1 MRRIARR
8 LKQLIRYPLYLSA
21 YLTRDRKA
29 NGPVFVVGTG
39 RSGTH
44 MICRCVN
51 KFPQVSDYY
60 GGVESP
66 EMFWSISNAT
76 VEQKS
81 LSVFQLGYYAYMMR
95 KVNGLFLDQTHPNL
109 WNIEQLLE
117 AFPKAKFLAIKR
129 NVHSVS
135 YSMKKHGGVS
145 KWAKN
150 HTLYPKPNGFLGV
163 TLQNAK
169 VYQEQLTD
177 LQRDVFR
184 WASHMERIDEV
195 AARFPDNVRVIK
207 YEDVGKSMK
216 SVMVSLADFIGT
228 QPPSDF
234 LVFKEAS
241 LHKRDALTDD
251 EMLQIDDALAL
262 WGLGIKG

>member
-8 LKQLIRYPLYLSA
+8 IRQLLKYPLYLWA
-21 YLTRDRKA
+21 YVTRDRQQ

-44 MICRCVN
+44 MLCRCVN

-76 VEQKS
+76 VAQKQ
-81 LSVFQLGYYAYMMR
+81 LSIFQLGYYAYMMR
-95 KVNGLFLDQTHPNL
+95 KVDGLFLDQTHPNL
-109 WNIEQLLE
+109 WNVEQLLT
-117 AFPKAKFLAIKR
+117 AFPKAKFLALKR
-129 NVHSVS
+129 NVQSVS

-150 HTLYPKPNGFLGV
+150 HTHYPKPNGFLGV
-163 TLQNAK
+163 TPQNAK
-169 VYQEQLTD
+169 VYQEQLSD

-195 AARFPDNVRVIK
+195 AKRFPDNVMVLH
-207 YEDVGKSMK
+207 YEDVGESMK
-216 SVMVSLADFIGT
+216 STMAAIADFIAT
-228 QPPSDF
+228 PPPSEF
-234 LVFKEAS
+234 LAFKKES
-241 LHKRDALTDD
+241 LHKRDALTA
-251 EMLQIDDALAL
+251 EELAQIDDALAL
-262 WGLGIKG
+262 WGSAAKG